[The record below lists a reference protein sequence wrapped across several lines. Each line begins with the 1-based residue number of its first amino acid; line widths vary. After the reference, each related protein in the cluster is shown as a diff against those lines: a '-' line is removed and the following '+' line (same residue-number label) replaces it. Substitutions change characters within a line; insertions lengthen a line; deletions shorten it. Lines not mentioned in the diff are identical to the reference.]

1 MIGAL
6 AVFIGL
12 SGGLVPAEMA
22 EVVAGRLR
30 ALDQLIVDVTLESYG
45 GLCGT
50 PSLDPAAWGRE
61 LDSVPLRLTI
71 GRPNLRVEF
80 LKDDEARGHEPVV
93 ACVVDGTYTSRHVR
107 PRRPDGRIVYTV
119 AWGRERAGVL
129 WGEVL
134 QPFDLGL
141 FHCPALGG
149 LNTATVL
156 RHPSA
161 KLVRD
166 AAGVSTYAA
175 SLPLDGYSVH
185 VELDLDPRGTP
196 LRLKTIADFDS
207 PNAPSACCEQFL
219 VRTTEVNGELFPV
232 ETVTTFWGLPDHWSV
247 SRVLVNSVET
257 RPELARDDL
266 RIEVDR
272 RQALVIESFPDGRR
286 MATTYDDVGEVIS
299 RDVYDP
305 AEAAAATQRN
315 TRWRRAVPPVAAVV
329 GFSTALLLTFLSR
342 AVVRR

>member
-1 MIGAL
+1 MIGTL

-12 SGGLVPAEMA
+12 TGGLAPADMA
-22 EVVAGRLR
+22 AVVAERLR
-30 ALDQLIVDVTLESYG
+30 ALDRLVVDVTLESYG
-45 GLCGT
+45 GLSGT
-50 PSLDPAAWGRE
+50 PSLDPAAWGHE
-61 LDSVPLRLTI
+61 FDSMPFRLAI
-71 GRPNLRVEF
+71 GRPNLYIEF
-80 LKDDEARGHEPVV
+80 LKDDETRGYEPVV
-93 ACVVDGTYTSRHVR
+93 ACAFDGTYTSRHVR
-107 PRRPDGRIVYTV
+107 PRRQDGRTVYTV

-141 FHCPALGG
+141 FHVPAGGG

-161 KLVRD
+161 RLVRD
-166 AAGVSTYAA
+166 AGGVSTYAA
-175 SLPLDGYSVH
+175 SMPWDGYTVR
-185 VELDLDPRGTP
+185 VELDLDARGTP
-196 LRLKTIADFDS
+196 LRLRTTADFDS

-232 ETVTTFWGLPDHWSV
+232 ETVTTFWGLPDRWSV
-247 SRVLVNSVET
+247 SRVFVNSVET
-257 RPELARDDL
+257 RPELSRDDL

-286 MATTYDDVGEVIS
+286 TATTYDDAGEVIS

-305 AEAAAATQRN
+305 AEVAVAAQR
-315 TRWRRAVPPVAAVV
+315 TARWRRAVPPVAAAV
-329 GFSTALLLTFLSR
+329 GLSTALLLSYLSR
-342 AVVRR
+342 GAIRR